1 MKPDVQTSSL
11 LADLRALPRPFWVLL
26 IGTFIN
32 RFGTFVM
39 PFLTIYL
46 SKRGYSLITASYA
59 VSAFGFGA
67 LCGST
72 LGGWL
77 ADRIGRRNTIVVG
90 TFASAAFY
98 LAIHYAAS
106 LPQILTCVTF
116 AGLSAGL
123 YPPASSALL
132 TDVVP
137 EELRVR
143 AFSALRVALN
153 AGFAC
158 GAATA
163 GFLAKYSYFWLFAGD
178 ALTTSIYGV
187 IALLALPHGV
197 RSSDDSARWKDA
209 LTHIRQNRAF
219 IGVFV
224 ASLLTSLVFSQF
236 GTAYS
241 AYVVSLGLS
250 LEVGSLRLSGE
261 TLYGVL
267 LGWNGFMVMTAE
279 LPLTSVTQRFD
290 ARRVMAIGYV
300 LLGIGFALNAGAHSV
315 AWLFVAMT
323 VFTVGEMISMP
334 VSSAYVAQ
342 LSPERMRGRY
352 MGVLSLTWSISS
364 IFGPQLGFRVLA
376 HSPQVLWIVCGVT
389 GALAALT
396 LLRVGRSSAETS
408 SEGISRI
415 NAKTSAASSLS

>member
-1 MKPDVQTSSL
+1 MKPDVQTRPL

-46 SKRGYSLITASYA
+46 SKRGYSLLTASYA

-72 LGGWL
+72 VGGWL
-77 ADRIGRRNTIVVG
+77 ADRIGRKNTIVIG
-90 TFASAAFY
+90 TFASAVFY
-98 LAIHYAAS
+98 LAIHYAVS
-106 LPQILTCVTF
+106 LPQILTCVML
-116 AGLSAGL
+116 AGLSAGV

-178 ALTTSIYGV
+178 ALTTSIYGI
-187 IALLALPHGV
+187 IALCALPHGV
-197 RSSDDSARWKDA
+197 RSSEDRARWQDA
-209 LTHIRQNRAF
+209 LIHIRQNRAF

-236 GTAYS
+236 GTTYS
-241 AYVVSLGLS
+241 AYVVSLGLT
-250 LEVGSLRLSGE
+250 LDFGSLRLSGE
-261 TLYGVL
+261 TLYGAL
-267 LGWNGFMVMTAE
+267 LGWNGLMVMIAE

-300 LLGIGFALNAGAHSV
+300 LLGAGFALNAGAHTV
-315 AWLFVAMT
+315 AWLFIAMT
-323 VFTVGEMISMP
+323 VFTIGEMISMP

-342 LSPERMRGRY
+342 LAPERMRGRY
-352 MGVLSLTWSISS
+352 MGVLSLTWSLSS
-364 IFGPQLGFRVLA
+364 IFGPQLGFRVFAYQPQILWLA
-376 HSPQVLWIVCGVT
+376 CGLT
-389 GALAALT
+389 GAMAALT
-396 LLRVGRSSAETS
+396 LLRVGRGSAEDGLETA
-408 SEGISRI
+408 SEIG
-415 NAKTSAASSLS
+415 AKTSVASSLP